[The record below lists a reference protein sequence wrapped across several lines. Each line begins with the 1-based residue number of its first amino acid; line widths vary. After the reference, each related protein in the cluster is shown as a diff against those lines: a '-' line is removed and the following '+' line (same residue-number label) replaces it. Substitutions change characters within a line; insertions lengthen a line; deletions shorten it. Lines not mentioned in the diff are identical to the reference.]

1 MTLRPYEAADSKV
14 ICSWVKDEKQLF
26 QWSADRIGKW
36 PLEGDELN
44 KEYKDTNPKNLI
56 PLVALDEN
64 NIPAGHL
71 FIRYPDETDRTQIR
85 FGFVIVSPE
94 LRGKGN
100 GRKMLEL
107 AIQYAKENLH
117 ASRITLGVFANNP
130 KARACYESIGFK
142 EYSTRTV
149 NILGSDWECVDME
162 LFINL
167 A

>member
-1 MTLRPYEAADSKV
+1 MTLRPYTPEDSKV
-14 ICSWVKDEKQLF
+14 ICNWVQDEKQLF

-36 PLEGDELN
+36 PLKGNELN
-44 KEYKDTNPKNLI
+44 ENDRS
-56 PLVALDEN
+56 LV
-64 NIPAGHL
+64 
-71 FIRYPDETDRTQIR
+71 R

-107 AIQYAKENLH
+107 AIQYAKSQLH

-130 KARACYESIGFK
+130 KARACYESVGFK
-142 EYSTRTV
+142 EYSVRSV

-162 LFINL
+162 LFI
-167 A
+167 

>member
-1 MTLRPYEAADSKV
+1 MILRPYKQEDSKV

-36 PLEGDELN
+36 PLEGNELN
-44 KEYKDTNPKNLI
+44 ENYKDRNPDFFI
-56 PLVALDEN
+56 PLTAVDESGS
-64 NIPAGHL
+64 PAGHL
-71 FIRYPDETDRTQIR
+71 FILYPDESNKDLVR

-107 AIQYAKENLH
+107 AIQYAKEKLH
-117 ASRITLGVFANNP
+117 ATRITLGVFSNNP
-130 KARACYESIGFK
+130 KARACYESVGFK

-162 LFINL
+162 LVI
-167 A
+167 